1 MNQTVSHSSPSYPT
15 HARLSV
21 AATRAATAL
30 DASHTHSSI
39 RLVWLLQIHDLQQSL
54 KGKKRGRASEVG
66 DNVVQNNAQH
76 EGKAGEGTGH
86 EPSSRFSS
94 MILMFEAALPPGSS
108 KS

>member
-1 MNQTVSHSSPSYPT
+1 MVLGGKDRTSQLGQWRQTAGGVHNVAYDAASS
-15 HARLSV
+15 
-21 AATRAATAL
+21 
-30 DASHTHSSI
+30 
-39 RLVWLLQIHDLQQSL
+39 
-54 KGKKRGRASEVG
+54 VG